1 MVTKIQIA
9 VVFVLSW
16 HGVASALEP
25 DEILVIANRQISASE
40 RIAEYYCE
48 KRKIPK
54 KNIIYLALGYN
65 PRETISRNDY
75 ERSLAL
81 PIRRELQRRF
91 PGEIRCLVTTYG
103 IPIKVGPRRM
113 LPGMGGKLNE
123 LKRLLHQEKQRLEQL
138 EKDPELDQVQVT
150 TQKKQINEKV
160 ARMQLKINRISGKE
174 TNASVDSELSMVRF
188 RPYDLYRWQPN
199 MLRGD
204 ILGLGFRTLMVS
216 RLDGPGYEIIKG
228 LIDKALT
235 AEETGLKGIAYI
247 DSRGLKQRDLYGY
260 FDQSLRDLAAFI
272 RSSTKMPIKTEQTG
286 QLFTP
291 GSCPQTAV
299 YCGWYSVKKYVD
311 AFDFVDGAVGF
322 HIASFEAQ
330 QLRDPNSS
338 TWCPAMLADG
348 ITATLGAVNEPY
360 LHAFPPPN
368 IFFAELIKGGCLV
381 EAYYYSKPFNS
392 WQFVLIGDPLYR
404 PFKKNKRPQTSDSR
418 P

>member
-65 PRETISRNDY
+65 PRETISRDDY

-81 PIRRELQRRF
+81 PIRRALQRRF

-103 IPIKVGPRRM
+103 IPIKVGARGM

-123 LKRLLHQEKQRLEQL
+123 LKRLLSQEKQRLEQL
-138 EKDPELDQVQVT
+138 KKDPELDQVQVT
-150 TQKKQINEKV
+150 TQKKQINEKI

-174 TNASVDSELSMVRF
+174 TNASVDSELSMLLF

-204 ILGLGFRTLMVS
+204 VLGLGFRTLMVS